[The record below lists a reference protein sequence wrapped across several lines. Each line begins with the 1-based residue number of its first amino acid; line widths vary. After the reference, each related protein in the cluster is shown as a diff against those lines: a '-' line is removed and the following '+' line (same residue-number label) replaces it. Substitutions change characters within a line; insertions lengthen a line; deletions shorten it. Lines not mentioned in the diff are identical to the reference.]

1 MAGGTPSPSVLRFG
15 SFELDLRAGE
25 LHKQGLR
32 VKLQEQPFRVL
43 TVLLRHPGEVVNREE
58 LRSQIWP
65 AHTFVDFD
73 NGLNTAINKLREA
86 LGDSADTPRFIETLP
101 RRGYRFIASVSRV
114 DSCVGANVAGVTAV
128 VPTRAWKIVVPMA
141 VIVLAVVFAVGVR
154 WHSWRGQRLTEKDTI
169 VLADFI
175 NATGDPVFDETLKQG
190 LRVQLEQSPF
200 LNVLSEQKA
209 SEQLSLMGH
218 PREEKLSQGIAREL
232 CQRVGSKAVL
242 AGSIA
247 SLGTHYVI
255 GLKAF
260 NCHTGDGLDGEQVE
274 ADRREHVLRALG
286 DAATKMR
293 EKLGESLGT
302 IQKYDAPVE
311 QATTSSLEALQAYS
325 LGLKIWFA
333 KGVDDSIP
341 FFQRAVELDP
351 EFAMAYGRL
360 GTAYSEVGEGVL
372 SVENTRKGYELRER
386 VSQRERLYLESHY
399 SHFVT
404 RDPEK
409 AAQLYELWRQ
419 IYPRDWV
426 PYTNLVAVY
435 SELGK
440 YEKALEEAREELRL
454 DQSNEEIYGDLAG
467 SYFNLNRLAEAEAV
481 LKQAEEHKIEMLGS
495 SYQLALLRGDTG
507 EMERLAGRAVG
518 KPVAEYLLFLETFTE
533 AYHGRRRRVRELLR
547 RKVDLAER
555 AGATQRAAGH
565 QADASLMEAYF
576 GDPQEVR
583 RDAQAAL
590 KLSVKRDSWV
600 TSALA
605 LALAL
610 TGNATQAE
618 KLAAELNQKFP
629 LNTRVQRCTLPAIRA
644 AVALHLG
651 NADKALELLP
661 NVTSPYELGAVE
673 LLDPIYLRGQAYLM
687 LHNGPAAAA
696 EFQKIVDFP
705 DIARKNLVGALA
717 HRGLARAYALQAD
730 TARARAANHDFLTL
744 WKDADADIPILKEAK
759 AEYAKCVLSSALS
772 RRVKVPLAL
781 K

>member
-1 MAGGTPSPSVLRFG
+1 MAVETQSPVALRFG
-15 SFELDLRAGE
+15 AFELDLRAGE

-43 TVLLRHPGEVVNREE
+43 AILIHRPGEVVTRDE
-58 LRSQIWP
+58 LRAQLWP
-65 AHTFVDFD
+65 ADTFVDFD
-73 NGLNTAINKLREA
+73 NSLNTSINKLREA
-86 LGDSADTPRFIETLP
+86 LGDSADDPRFIETLP
-101 RRGYRFIASVSRV
+101 RRGYRFSASVSRV
-114 DSCVGANVAGVTAV
+114 DSRVGANFPAVTAA
-128 VPTRAWKIVVPMA
+128 VPTRAWRIVVAVA
-141 VIVLAVVFAVGVR
+141 VIVLAVAVAVRVR
-154 WHSWRGQRLTEKDTI
+154 WHSWQGHRLTEKDTI
-169 VLADFI
+169 VLADFT
-175 NATGDPVFDETLKQG
+175 NTTGDLVFDETLKQG

-200 LNVLSEQKA
+200 LNILSEQKA
-209 SEQLSLMGH
+209 SEQLGLMGR
-218 PREEKLSQGIAREL
+218 PEEERLRQDVAREL
-232 CQRVGSKAVL
+232 CQRVGGKAVL

-255 GLKAF
+255 WLNAF
-260 NCHTGDGLDGEQVE
+260 NCHTGDGLGGEQVE
-274 ADRREHVLRALG
+274 ADAREHVLRALG
-286 DAATKMR
+286 EAATKMR
-293 EKLGESLGT
+293 KKLGESLVT

-311 QATTSSLEALQAYS
+311 QATTSSLAALQAYS

-372 SVENTRKGYELRER
+372 SVENTRKGYELREK

-399 SHFVT
+399 YHFVT
-404 RDPEK
+404 GDLEK

-435 SELGK
+435 GELGK

-495 SYQLALLRGDTG
+495 SYQLALLRGDAR
-507 EMERLAGRAVG
+507 ERERLAARAAG
-518 KPVAEYLLFLETFTE
+518 KPVAEYLLFLDTFME
-533 AYHGRRRRVRELLR
+533 AYHGRRRRVRELLG
-547 RKVDLAER
+547 RKLELAER
-555 AGATQRAAGH
+555 AGATQRAASH
-565 QADASLMEAYF
+565 QADTSLMEAYF
-576 GDPQEVR
+576 GDPQEAR
-583 RDAQAAL
+583 RDAEAAL
-590 KLSVKRDSWV
+590 KLSEKRDSWV

-610 TGNATQAE
+610 TGNTKQAE

-644 AVALHLG
+644 AVALHRG
-651 NADKALELLP
+651 NADKALAFLP

-673 LLDPIYLRGQAYLM
+673 LLDPIYLRGQVYLM

-696 EFQKIVDFP
+696 EFQKIVDLP
-705 DIARKNLVGALA
+705 DIARENLLGALA
-717 HRGLARAYALQAD
+717 HRGLAQAYALQGD
-730 TARARAANHDFLTL
+730 TALARAANHDFLTL
-744 WKDADADIPILKEAK
+744 WKDADPDIPILKEAK
-759 AEYAKCVLSSALS
+759 VEYAK
-772 RRVKVPLAL
+772 L

>member
-1 MAGGTPSPSVLRFG
+1 
-15 SFELDLRAGE
+15 
-25 LHKQGLR
+25 
-32 VKLQEQPFRVL
+32 
-43 TVLLRHPGEVVNREE
+43 
-58 LRSQIWP
+58 
-65 AHTFVDFD
+65 
-73 NGLNTAINKLREA
+73 
-86 LGDSADTPRFIETLP
+86 
-101 RRGYRFIASVSRV
+101 
-114 DSCVGANVAGVTAV
+114 
-128 VPTRAWKIVVPMA
+128 
-141 VIVLAVVFAVGVR
+141 VR
-154 WHSWRGQRLTEKDTI
+154 WRTWQGHRLTEKDTI
-169 VLADFI
+169 VLADFT
-175 NATGDPVFDETLKQG
+175 NTTGDPVFDDTLKQG

-200 LNVLSEQKA
+200 LNILSEQKA
-209 SEQLSLMGH
+209 SEQLSLME
-218 PREEKLSQGIAREL
+218 RSEEERLRQDVAREL
-232 CQRVGSKAVL
+232 CQRVGGKAVL

-255 GLKAF
+255 WLNAF
-260 NCHTGDGLDGEQVE
+260 NCHTGDGLGGEQVE
-274 ADRREHVLRALG
+274 ADAREHVLRALG
-286 DAATKMR
+286 DAATKIR
-293 EKLGESLGT
+293 KKLGESLVT

-372 SVENTRKGYELRER
+372 SVENTRKGYELREK

-399 SHFVT
+399 YHFVT
-404 RDPEK
+404 GELEK

-435 SELGK
+435 GELGK

-454 DQSNEEIYGDLAG
+454 DQSNEEIYGDLAV

-481 LKQAEEHKIEMLGS
+481 VKQAEEHKIEMLGS
-495 SYQLALLRGDTG
+495 SYQLALLRGDAG
-507 EMERLAGRAVG
+507 ERERLTARAVG
-518 KPVAEYLLFLETFTE
+518 KPVAEYLLFLDTFME
-533 AYHGRRRRVRELLR
+533 AYHGRRRRVRELLG

-576 GDPQEVR
+576 GDSQEAR
-583 RDAQAAL
+583 KDAEVAL

-610 TGNATQAE
+610 TGNTKQAE

-629 LNTRVQRCTLPAIRA
+629 LNTRVQRCTLPPIRA
-644 AVALHLG
+644 AIALHHG
-651 NADKALELLP
+651 NADKALEMLP
-661 NVTSPYELGAVE
+661 NVTSPYELDAVE
-673 LLDPIYLRGQAYLM
+673 LSDSIYLRGQAYLM

-705 DIARKNLVGALA
+705 DIARENLVGALA
-717 HRGLARAYALQAD
+717 QRGLAQAYALQGD
-730 TARARAANHDFLTL
+730 TLRAHAAKHAFLTL

-759 AEYAKCVLSSALS
+759 AEYAKLQ
-772 RRVKVPLAL
+772 
-781 K
+781 